1 MLTINYIPLGKIYPG
16 AQAKLWQ
23 ACALTG
29 TQRTSQSHKEEDAKP
44 NGRGHGKGVAMAALV
59 HSLGTEEPHLL
70 KVQAE

>member
-23 ACALTG
+23 ACAVTG
-29 TQRTSQSHKEEDAKP
+29 TQRTSQSDKEEDAKP
-44 NGRGHGKGVAMAALV
+44 SGRGHGKGVAIASPV
-59 HSLGTEEPHLL
+59 HSLGTEECNRL

>member
-1 MLTINYIPLGKIYPG
+1 M
-16 AQAKLWQ
+16 
-23 ACALTG
+23 TG
-29 TQRTSQSHKEEDAKP
+29 TQRTSQSDKEEDAKP